1 MAWPLSSLMVFY
13 LALILLQSSP
23 TYSKNS
29 GKFSVGQSLLAKNNG
44 TSLLS
49 PAGDFAFGFHQAPN
63 NTDLYLLSV
72 WYATIPDTI
81 VWCANGGKPVP
92 QGSTLNLTANEGLVL
107 SDPRGTVLWNT
118 TTGGGAVSYGFMNDT
133 GNFALIN
140 NANTDTLWQTFD
152 YPTDTLLPTQT
163 LGTGNNVI
171 SRISEN
177 NLTEGRFQLHFE
189 DDGDLVLNTRDV
201 ATGYNY
207 HSYLTFGSTGTNG
220 VELVYSESGV
230 MFIQNQNG
238 SRLGLIQSGGSMSAK
253 YQRVTL
259 GFDGVLIWYYY
270 PNKGAGWT
278 QFESRPD
285 NICLQFP
292 ADDEKDSGACGYNSI
307 CSLGNDKRPVCECNP
322 NYSRIDPT
330 NSYGSCEPDFSS
342 DFCRKFEDGGGV
354 KGGYTLIQLQN
365 TDWPLADYAQMSP
378 IIGDECKASCMND
391 CLCGAAI
398 FDDSTSTC
406 WKKKL
411 PLSFGKQDSTV
422 SRTAW
427 LKVSHDNGTNNPF
440 IPPRKVEYKWN
451 AVTKGLLGGFVCVN
465 FILLCV
471 VGLGLFFVY
480 KKNTIRGYDDHKRHS
495 TSEYNTAHSFTYKE
509 LESATNG
516 FRDEIGSGAFG
527 VVYKG
532 NITTGGNQ
540 YFVAVKRLDRTFKGA
555 DKEFTAEV
563 NAIGLTHHKNLVP
576 FIGYCKEEDER
587 LLVYEYM
594 SNGTVADYLFGHIR
608 PSWLGRVQIGQGIAR
623 GLLYLHEECTTQI
636 IHCDIKPQN
645 VLVDDYHNARIS
657 DFGLAKLLV
666 LNQNHTTTAVRGTKG
681 YVAPEWFKNKPVSV
695 KVDVYSFGVLLLE
708 IICCR
713 KCVLMDVSTDEC
725 AILTDWA
732 FDCYQSGTIDCLV
745 KDDMEALNDRPQL
758 ERLVKVALW
767 CIQENPD
774 LRPTMKRV
782 TQMLEGV
789 ADVPGPPCTTSFS
802 LEFVLLVQLEVFT
815 VEMLPGKTVPF
826 DAAMLFDCCS
836 DNPHGV

>member
-1 MAWPLSSLMVFY
+1 MAWPLSCLLVFY
-13 LALILLQSSP
+13 LALILSQSSP

-29 GKFSVGQSLLAKNNG
+29 GKFSVGQSLLAKNNS
-44 TSLLS
+44 TSVVS
-49 PAGDFAFGFHQAPN
+49 PSGDFAFGFHQAPN

-72 WYATIPDTI
+72 WYAAIPDTI

-133 GNFALIN
+133 GNFALISSV
-140 NANTDTLWQTFD
+140 NAAPLWQTFD
-152 YPTDTLLPTQT
+152 YPTDTLLPTQV
-163 LGTGNNVI
+163 LKTGKNVI

-177 NLTEGRFQLHFE
+177 NLTEGRFQLHF
-189 DDGDLVLNTRDV
+189 DDNGDLVLNTRDV
-201 ATGYNY
+201 ATGYDYNSY
-207 HSYLTFGSTGTNG
+207 HIFGSTGTNG
-220 VELVYSESGV
+220 EELVYSESGDV
-230 MFIQNQNG
+230 FIQNQNG
-238 SRLGLIQSGGSMSAK
+238 SRMGLIPPGGLMSANSY

-259 GFDGVLIWYYY
+259 EFDGVLIWYYY

-278 QFESRPD
+278 KIQSKPD
-285 NICLQFP
+285 NICTSFP
-292 ADDEKDSGACGYNSI
+292 IDTRDSGACGYNSI
-307 CSLGNDKRPVCECNP
+307 CSLGNDDRPICQCP
-322 NYSRIDPT
+322 QNYSLIDPT
-330 NSYGSCEPDFSS
+330 NSHGSCEPDFSS
-342 DFCRKFEDGGGV
+342 DFCGKFEDGV
-354 KGGYTLIQLQN
+354 KGGYTLIPLQY
-365 TDWPLADYAQMSP
+365 TDWPLSDYAEMAP
-378 IIGDECKASCMND
+378 FTEDKCKASCMND

-398 FDDSTSTC
+398 FYSDSNTC

-411 PLSFGKQDSTV
+411 PLSNGKLDRTV

-427 LKVSHDNGTNNPF
+427 LKVSHDNGTNNPYNPF
-440 IPPRKVEYKWN
+440 RPPRKVEYKLN
-451 AVTKGLLGGFVCVN
+451 AVTKGLLGGSVCVN
-465 FILLCV
+465 FILLSV
-471 VGLGLFFVY
+471 VGFGIFFVY
-480 KKNTIRGYDDHKRHS
+480 NTSEVRAHTERMRHS
-495 TSEYNTAHSFTYKE
+495 ISEYSTAHSFTYKE

-516 FRDEIGSGAFG
+516 FRDEIGRGSFG
-527 VVYKG
+527 VVYQG

-563 NAIGLTHHKNLVP
+563 NVIGLTHHKNLVR

-594 SNGTVADYLFGHIR
+594 SNGTVADYLFGDTR
-608 PSWLGRVQIGQGIAR
+608 PSWVERVQIGQGIAR

-645 VLVDDYHNARIS
+645 VLVDNHHNARIS

-666 LNQNHTTTAVRGTKG
+666 LNQNHTNTAVRGTKG

-713 KCVLMDVSTDEC
+713 RCVRMDVSTDKCE
-725 AILTDWA
+725 ILTDRA
-732 FDCYQSGTIDCLV
+732 FDCYHSGMLDCLV
-745 KDDMEALNDRPQL
+745 KDDKEALNDRPQL

-767 CIQENPD
+767 CIQENPE

-802 LEFVLLVQLEVFT
+802 VHLS
-815 VEMLPGKTVPF
+815 
-826 DAAMLFDCCS
+826 A
-836 DNPHGV
+836 